1 MDVHLVPGGGRRN
14 YTGFVTKTIVYAATL
29 LVFLTSMYFARVYY
43 FFSRRIFL
51 FGYQTNKNN
60 HHSIRLDTGVNSPA
74 AMDQFSER
82 NDSLMQSTGVSYG
95 LHYRC
100 FSTTTPNTTTTTT
113 TCVRF
118 PQFDDCTGDDR
129 QFCSMWRSVGFLMSF
144 AVVLEGM
151 TLITY
156 IIILA
161 GGKQMRESGW
171 RILSMLLLL
180 VALVQ
185 CASMGLVSYLNDND
199 DHFYLGFRL
208 DDSFIM
214 CTISWCL
221 ALLTAATII
230 FAARVLPSEGGYELI
245 AEQPDS

>member
-1 MDVHLVPGGGRRN
+1 MDVHLVPGAGRRN

-29 LVFLTSMYFARVYY
+29 FVFLTAFA
-43 FFSRRIFL
+43 L
-51 FGYQTNKNN
+51 TLA
-60 HHSIRLDTGVNSPA
+60 SIALPRWVSSQRGTSA
-74 AMDQFSER
+74 
-82 NDSLMQSTGVSYG
+82 GVSYG

-100 FSTTTPNTTTTTT
+100 FSTTGTTTIGTRNTT

-129 QFCSMWRSVGFLMSF
+129 QFCSMWRSVGFFMSF
-144 AVVLEGM
+144 AVLLEGM

-161 GGKQMRESGW
+161 GGKQVRESGW
-171 RILSMLLLL
+171 RILSLFLVL

-185 CASMGLVSYLNDND
+185 CASMGLVSYLHDND

-214 CTISWCL
+214 CTVSWCL
-221 ALLTAATII
+221 ALFAAVSVI

-245 AEQPDS
+245 ADHPDN

>member
-1 MDVHLVPGGGRRN
+1 MMDVHLVPGGGRRN

-29 LVFLTSMYFARVYY
+29 LVFLTTFA
-43 FFSRRIFL
+43 L
-51 FGYQTNKNN
+51 TLA
-60 HHSIRLDTGVNSPA
+60 SIVLPRWISSQRGTSA
-74 AMDQFSER
+74 
-82 NDSLMQSTGVSYG
+82 GVSYG

-214 CTISWCL
+214 CTVSWCL
-221 ALLTAATII
+221 ALLAAATII

>member
-1 MDVHLVPGGGRRN
+1 MMDVHLVPVGGRRN

-29 LVFLTSMYFARVYY
+29 FLFLTAFA
-43 FFSRRIFL
+43 L
-51 FGYQTNKNN
+51 TLA
-60 HHSIRLDTGVNSPA
+60 SIILPRWIS
-74 AMDQFSER
+74 
-82 NDSLMQSTGVSYG
+82 SLKGTSAGVSYG

-100 FSTTTPNTTTTTT
+100 FSKTAPIATT

-129 QFCSMWRSVGFLMSF
+129 QFCSMWRTIGFLMSF

-151 TLITY
+151 TLMTY
-156 IIILA
+156 IVILT

-171 RILSMLLLL
+171 RVLSLFLVL

-185 CASMGLVSYLNDND
+185 CASMALVSYLNDND

-214 CTISWCL
+214 CTVSWCL
-221 ALLTAATII
+221 ALLTAATVV

-245 AEQPDS
+245 ADPDD